1 MRERT
6 RKLTKKTECD
16 GLRAHSSV
24 GKRRRQFWA
33 VWGGGWWTKDENDR
47 RKKQK
52 KKTKK
57 TTYKRELRN
66 GIKLD
71 FLLEHEIG
79 CLFNC
84 FYKVKGELLISIIFF
99 LFFSFFPIGSSKG
112 VF

>member
-1 MRERT
+1 MRRT
-6 RKLTKKTECD
+6 A
-16 GLRAHSSV
+16 GAHSRGDAQTPV
-24 GKRRRQFWA
+24 LA
-33 VWGGGWWTKDENDR
+33 LWGGGGGWTKDENDR